1 MRMRNKITI
10 VILAMLLAV
19 GCAQIP
25 TQQFVQYKKAF
36 NELNKVQ
43 EDILLDFD
51 QALKKRKKDDENI
64 GPSSPYPDTLPE
76 LSSDSSA
83 TKPDIIE
90 VRRLAMLTINRY
102 NDVLTKLVEGKSIED
117 VKTTTEGLVKTIG
130 KFVEIAEG
138 AGVPGIGSAINA
150 AKILAGKFEELRL
163 RKEFKKAVREGVPA
177 VYAILDFV
185 KEDLSDHY
193 TARFTIAQSERL
205 LIVGEITNN
214 VSNLIVLF
222 SNHSIPP
229 DTANIQ
235 DIKVIEKDINSHLK
249 PVSGELNQ
257 DEYPYRLEYGTGD
270 IPEYSILIDFQV
282 TQIVSRIESLA
293 KKYSQ
298 NVTQVNSIG
307 SVLIQDAELIEKTKI
322 ALNTLVNA
330 LDKPLDI
337 GVIAEE
343 ILDTAFNV
351 KREFEAFRA
360 AQ

>member
-1 MRMRNKITI
+1 MRNKITV
-10 VILAMLLAV
+10 VILAMLLVV

-51 QALKKRKKDDENI
+51 QALKKREEVREDDVNS

-76 LSSDSSA
+76 LMYSA

-102 NDVLTKLVEGKSIED
+102 NDVLTNLVEGKSIED

-130 KFVEIAEG
+130 KFVEIAGG
-138 AGVPGIGSAINA
+138 AGAPGIGSAINA

-229 DTANIQ
+229 DTAIQ

-257 DEYPYRLEYGTGD
+257 NEYPYRLEYGTGD
-270 IPEYSILIDFQV
+270 IPKYSILIDLQV

-307 SVLIQDAELIEKTKI
+307 SVLIQDAKLIEKTKI

>member
-1 MRMRNKITI
+1 MENKITI
-10 VILAMLLAV
+10 VILAMLLVV

-25 TQQFVQYKKAF
+25 TRQFVQYKKAF

-51 QALKKRKKDDENI
+51 QALKKREEGKDDENI
-64 GPSSPYPDTLPE
+64 GPSSPYPDTLQE
-76 LSSDSSA
+76 LMTSA
-83 TKPDIIE
+83 TEPDVIE

-102 NDVLTKLVEGKSIED
+102 NDVLTELVEGKSIED

-177 VYAILDFV
+177 VYAILDFI

-193 TARFTIAQSERL
+193 TIRFTIAQSERL
-205 LIVGEITNN
+205 LIVEKITNN
-214 VSNLIVLF
+214 VSNLIILF

-235 DIKVIEKDINSHLK
+235 DIKGIEENINAHLK

-270 IPEYSILIDFQV
+270 IPEYSILIDLQV
-282 TQIVSRIESLA
+282 TQIVSRIESLT

-307 SVLIQDAELIEKTKI
+307 SVLIQDAKLIEKTKI
-322 ALNTLVNA
+322 ALDTLVNA

-351 KREFEAFRA
+351 KREFETFRA

>member
-1 MRMRNKITI
+1 MKKKITI
-10 VILAMLLAV
+10 VILAMLLVV

-25 TQQFVQYKKAF
+25 TRQFVQYEKAF

-51 QALKKRKKDDENI
+51 QALKKREEGKDDENI
-64 GPSSPYPDTLPE
+64 GPSSPYPDTLQE
-76 LSSDSSA
+76 LMTSA
-83 TKPDIIE
+83 TEPDVIE

-102 NDVLTKLVEGKSIED
+102 NDVLTELVEGKSIED
-117 VKTTTEGLVKTIG
+117 VKTTTEGLVKTIW

-138 AGVPGIGSAINA
+138 VGVPGIGSAINA

-177 VYAILDFV
+177 VYAILDFI

-193 TARFTIAQSERL
+193 TIRFTIAQSERL
-205 LIVGEITNN
+205 LIVEKITNN
-214 VSNLIVLF
+214 VSNLIILF

-235 DIKVIEKDINSHLK
+235 DIKGIEENINAHLK
-249 PVSGELNQ
+249 PVSRELNRH
-257 DEYPYRLEYGTGD
+257 EYPYKLEYGTGN
-270 IPEYSILIDFQV
+270 IPEYSILIDLQV
-282 TQIVSRIESLA
+282 TQIVSEIESLS
-293 KKYSQ
+293 KKYNQ
-298 NVTQVNSIG
+298 NVTQVKSIG
-307 SVLIQDAELIEKTKI
+307 SVLIQDAKLIEKTKI
-322 ALNTLVNA
+322 ALDTLVNA

-351 KREFEAFRA
+351 KREFETFRA

>member
-1 MRMRNKITI
+1 MKNKITI
-10 VILAMLLAV
+10 VILAMLLVV

-51 QALKKRKKDDENI
+51 QALKKQKEVSEDDENI
-64 GPSSPYPDTLPE
+64 GPSSPYPDTLQG
-76 LSSDSSA
+76 LKTSA
-83 TKPDIIE
+83 TEPDVIE

-205 LIVGEITNN
+205 LIVEEITNN
-214 VSNLIVLF
+214 VINLNILF

-235 DIKVIEKDINSHLK
+235 GIKVIEKDINSHLK

-257 DEYPYRLEYGTGD
+257 DEYPYKLEYGTGN
-270 IPEYSILIDFQV
+270 IPAYTILIDLQV
-282 TQIVSRIESLA
+282 TQIVSEIESLS
-293 KKYSQ
+293 KKYNQ

-307 SVLIQDAELIEKTKI
+307 SVLIQDAKLIEKTKI